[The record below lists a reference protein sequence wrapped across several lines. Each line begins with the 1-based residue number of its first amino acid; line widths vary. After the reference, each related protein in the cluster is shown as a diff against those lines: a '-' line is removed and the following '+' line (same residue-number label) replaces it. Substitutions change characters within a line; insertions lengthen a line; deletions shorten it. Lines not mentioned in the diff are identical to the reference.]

1 MKVRTTTSRESL
13 RLQQNV
19 VHKSA
24 EDPRDASAIKKYQQ
38 SGELERKVR
47 RVDNKEKKAMASLN
61 PTVESSSSKPPLL
74 DEAARKEAREF
85 MRRQREK
92 RKLETTKK
100 EVDKSFVIKQR
111 LDELRKTTR
120 NVITMKTSKKNK
132 SQIKI
137 SPPRD
142 FTSFNYRDMKEIK
155 VLKLKPL
162 SKKSTKIPP
171 PRSPPMPDP
180 VLKESFEISPEKHE
194 TTQSPLLTPSPVKKL
209 PPSTAFIKQSSPAK
223 KAWGGPIIKPSSPIK
238 KPKAPLQLQNQ
249 VPAARS
255 QISLKPAR
263 PASSK
268 ENQKP
273 LDDMKLKVPD
283 VKLSMSVLNKTELG
297 TSAYQSFVQP
307 NSTVPFWLQNSG
319 VQPYPYNFIWAVRKK
334 LEAHTN
340 AMEAMKAK
348 TRNQTVMETPHL
360 RKQRNTRKG
369 RKLPD
374 FSSRHRDDDTAQD
387 LQRPTITDESETN
400 VTSIDQEMASGANTI
415 SEISSIMSDLAL
427 VKSKSQERDQKTDD
441 DDTTISE
448 SIFHSLKDDVFVGK
462 NRESVNSEYSRSSFE
477 KNLVAL
483 APENV
488 SPNTTA
494 KKNNFLSS
502 TMKNIV
508 VEVPA
513 LKSPS
518 ALAPRNFAVDLD
530 NNKINQEKEREYQK
544 MLEAFQQS
552 LSHVIEVNHKLATVL
567 SSKSSV
573 TSSQSGTVKNYS
585 SSFENNVESEV
596 PKTSGDSKISEIIE
610 NLMKRSQ
617 LPPPPAEPHSESNS
631 SIKTFIDDHS
641 AKPEPSSVIED
652 PPIIISE
659 LPQEPSSSSTRMT
672 STTLT
677 KVVQPL
683 KSSDSNKREEFEN
696 TLNESKL
703 LNVFGYSESETS
715 FNIADNNASFGLVS
729 SMTRTHEK
737 PEAKYENIIFSFFS
751 NS

>member
-1 MKVRTTTSRESL
+1 
-13 RLQQNV
+13 
-19 VHKSA
+19 
-24 EDPRDASAIKKYQQ
+24 
-38 SGELERKVR
+38 
-47 RVDNKEKKAMASLN
+47 MA
-61 PTVESSSSKPPLL
+61 PVVESSCSKAPLM
-74 DEAARKEAREF
+74 DEAARQEAREF

-92 RKLETTKK
+92 RKLETAKK

-120 NVITMKTSKKNK
+120 NVFTAKSSKNK

-137 SPPRD
+137 YPPRD
-142 FTSFNYRDMKEIK
+142 FTFNYRDMKEIK

-162 SKKSTKIPP
+162 SGKSSKIPE
-171 PRSPPMPDP
+171 PRSPQPMHDP
-180 VLKESFEISPEKHE
+180 VSPTKESFGASPEKHE
-194 TTQSPLLTPSPVKKL
+194 ATQSPRLPSSPVKK
-209 PPSTAFIKQSSPAK
+209 PSLTTIIKPSSPR
-223 KAWGGPIIKPSSPIK
+223 KAWGGPVIKPSSPIK
-238 KPKAPLQLQNQ
+238 QPKGGPLQLQNQ
-249 VPAARS
+249 VAARS
-255 QISLKPAR
+255 PISLKPAR

-283 VKLSMSVLNKTELG
+283 VKLSISKLNQSELAP
-297 TSAYQSFVQP
+297 SAYQSFVQP

-340 AMEAMKAK
+340 AVEAAKAK
-348 TRNQTVMETPHL
+348 TRYVPAVNETPHL
-360 RKQRNTRKG
+360 RKQRSARKG

-374 FSSRHRDDDTAQD
+374 FTSKHRDDDSAHD
-387 LQRPTITDESETN
+387 LLRPTITDESETN
-400 VTSIDQEMASGANTI
+400 VTSLDHELASGANTI

-427 VKSKSQERDQKTDD
+427 VKSKSQEREQKTDD

-477 KNLVAL
+477 KNVVIGL

-488 SPNTTA
+488 SPNTSA

-502 TMKNIV
+502 TMKNIT
-508 VEVPA
+508 VEVPK
-513 LKSPS
+513 LRSPTVEQS
-518 ALAPRNFAVDLD
+518 DVE
-530 NNKINQEKEREYQK
+530 NNKINQEKEQEYQK
-544 MLEAFQQS
+544 MLQAFQQS
-552 LSHVIEVNHKLATVL
+552 LSHVIEVNHKLSTVL
-567 SSKSSV
+567 SNKSSV

-596 PKTSGDSKISEIIE
+596 AKTSGDSKISEIIE
-610 NLMKRSQ
+610 NLAQR
-617 LPPPPAEPHSESNS
+617 LPPAEPHSESNS
-631 SIKTFIDDHS
+631 IKTFIDDS
-641 AKPEPSSVIED
+641 STKPEPRSVIED
-652 PPIIISE
+652 PPIIVSE
-659 LPQEPSSSSTRMT
+659 LPQEPSSSSTKMT

-677 KVVQPL
+677 KVVQPQPL
-683 KSSDSNKREEFEN
+683 NSADSKKEEFEN

-715 FNIADNNASFGLVS
+715 FNIADNNASFGMVS
-729 SMTRTHEK
+729 SMTSTHEK
-737 PEAKYENIIFSFFS
+737 PEAKHESITF
-751 NS
+751 

>member
-1 MKVRTTTSRESL
+1 M
-13 RLQQNV
+13 
-19 VHKSA
+19 
-24 EDPRDASAIKKYQQ
+24 
-38 SGELERKVR
+38 
-47 RVDNKEKKAMASLN
+47 
-61 PTVESSSSKPPLL
+61 

-120 NVITMKTSKKNK
+120 NVITMKSKKNK
-132 SQIKI
+132 SPIKI

-142 FTSFNYRDMKEIK
+142 FTFNYRDSKEIK

-162 SKKSTKIPP
+162 SGKSTKIPP
-171 PRSPPMPDP
+171 PRSPPQSMPGP
-180 VLKESFEISPEKHE
+180 VSPTKESFEISPEKHE
-194 TTQSPLLTPSPVKKL
+194 ATQSPLWPSSPVKKQ
-209 PPSTAFIKQSSPAK
+209 PTTFIKQSSPAK

-238 KPKAPLQLQNQ
+238 RPKAPLQLQNQ
-249 VPAARS
+249 VSAARS

-283 VKLSMSVLNKTELG
+283 VKLSMSLLNKTELAP
-297 TSAYQSFVQP
+297 SAYQSFVQP
-307 NSTVPFWLQNSG
+307 NSKVPFWLQNSG

-340 AMEAMKAK
+340 AVEAMKAK
-348 TRNQTVMETPHL
+348 TRNQTTMETPHL
-360 RKQRNTRKG
+360 RQQRHARRG

-374 FSSRHRDDDTAQD
+374 FSSKLRDDDTAQD

-400 VTSIDQEMASGANTI
+400 VTSIDQDMASGANTI

-427 VKSKSQERDQKTDD
+427 VKSKSQEREQKTDD

-462 NRESVNSEYSRSSFE
+462 NRESVNSEFSRSSFE
-477 KNLVAL
+477 KNIGGL

-502 TMKNIV
+502 TMKNIA

-513 LKSPS
+513 LKSPTVQQS
-518 ALAPRNFAVDLD
+518 DLD

-596 PKTSGDSKISEIIE
+596 AKTSGDSKISEIIE
-610 NLMKRSQ
+610 SLVKRSQ
-617 LPPPPAEPHSESNS
+617 PPPPPAEPHSESNS
-631 SIKTFIDDHS
+631 SIKTFIDEYS
-641 AKPEPSSVIED
+641 AKPEPGSVIED
-652 PPIIISE
+652 PPIVISE
-659 LPQEPSSSSTRMT
+659 LPQEPSSSSTKMT
-672 STTLT
+672 SSTLT
-677 KVVQPL
+677 RVVQPL
-683 KSSDSNKREEFEN
+683 KSTDSKKEEFEN

-715 FNIADNNASFGLVS
+715 FNIADNNASFGMVS
-729 SMTRTHEK
+729 SVTWPHEK
-737 PEAKYENIIFSFFS
+737 PEAKHENIILNFLLA
-751 NS
+751 